1 MSHCLGVTGNS
12 YILLY
17 WKDEIKVTFIF
28 CPSIS
33 ERCRVSG
40 GVRGKKKENNRKN
53 FSRKKNNNKN
63 STEKNKIVCKKSY
76 RKS

>member
-1 MSHCLGVTGNS
+1 MSRCLAVTENS

-40 GVRGKKKENNRKN
+40 GVQGKKRKIAGKI
-53 FSRKKNNNKN
+53 FPEKINK
-63 STEKNKIVCKKSY
+63 
-76 RKS
+76 